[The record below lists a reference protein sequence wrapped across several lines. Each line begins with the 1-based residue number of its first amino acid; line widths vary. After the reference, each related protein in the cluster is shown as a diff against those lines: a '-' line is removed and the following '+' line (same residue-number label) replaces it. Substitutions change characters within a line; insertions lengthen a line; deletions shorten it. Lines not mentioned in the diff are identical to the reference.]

1 MVPFAAW
8 TMSHQESAMSFW
20 FLPGMRKGVP
30 MGQRETEL
38 AALPGEDVGPRPRF
52 VDGPGI
58 LRGLARTMLEFGGV
72 LLLAAPFFWLTAR
85 NYLRLDLWF
94 DEILSLRRYI
104 LVPFM
109 KTVTDYSSTNNHVF
123 FNMLTRKAL
132 RLFGFRKLFPLL
144 EEPWVLRSLMLV
156 VSTTTLLVVYL
167 VCRRFFGRSMGV
179 LATVILATTVPFYNF
194 AVQVRGYTLSMLL
207 LCLLLFFVW
216 SLEERLSVAMAAGAT
231 IVSAMMVYT
240 IPLNLY
246 PLGAVITC
254 QGAFLIAHL
263 IGRGS
268 SPGESDR
275 SWRTP
280 FVIILSCAAGIG
292 IAALLYL
299 PLYSGMA
306 KSRYLRPYTDFNT
319 GVLFVMMPEIMR
331 HFLSG
336 RWALLLGLPFG
347 IGAATQQARKG
358 GGAALLKKYLLLCA
372 LLLLPFLFSFLR
384 RDRVFERIFVNLAP
398 VAALLLALNWHLAFG
413 SIHKARKAISL
424 ILMVGIWAY
433 SATQF
438 ATEVARKDRFLLEQA
453 NSTTIERKWDTLY
466 GGYYQAGYRPREI
479 VRLTKDFLARHHT
492 PLPVFLAGELDSA
505 VIPSDFLDNAG
516 IEYQDLRQTKPQD
529 YPAFCEALFL
539 VTHPQLF
546 DIFVKQQLPGT
557 RCLMVNAEAM
567 LANLYF
573 CWQAP
578 RSTVPDP

>member
-1 MVPFAAW
+1 MRTRSRFAN
-8 TMSHQESAMSFW
+8 
-20 FLPGMRKGVP
+20 
-30 MGQRETEL
+30 
-38 AALPGEDVGPRPRF
+38 
-52 VDGPGI
+52 GPGI
-58 LRGLARTMLEFGGV
+58 ILAIARTALEFGGV
-72 LLLAAPFFWLTAR
+72 LLLAAPFYWLTAC

-104 LVPFM
+104 LVPFI

-132 RLFGFRKLFPLL
+132 RILGFRKLFPLL

-207 LCLLLFFVW
+207 LCFLLFFVW

-231 IVSAMMVYT
+231 IVSAMMMYT

-246 PLGAVITC
+246 PLGAVMTC
-254 QGAFLIAHL
+254 QGAFLISHL

-268 SPGESDR
+268 SAGVSDR
-275 SWRTP
+275 AWRTP
-280 FVIILSCAAGIG
+280 FVIILSCATGIV

-299 PLYSGMA
+299 PLYSGMWQ
-306 KSRYLRPYTDFNT
+306 SRYLRPYTDFNA
-319 GVLFVMMPEIMR
+319 GVLLVMMPEVMR

-336 RWALLLGLPFG
+336 RWALLLAVPFG
-347 IGAATQQARKG
+347 IAAATRQARKG
-358 GGAALLKKYLLLCA
+358 GGPALLKKYLLLCA

-398 VAALLLALNWHLAFG
+398 VAALLLALNCHLALG
-413 SIHKARKAISL
+413 YILKARKAISL
-424 ILMVGIWAY
+424 IAMAGIWAY
-433 SATQF
+433 CATQF
-438 ATEVARKDRFLLEQA
+438 ATEVARKDRFLLEKT
-453 NSTTIERKWDTLY
+453 NSSTIERKWDTLY

-479 VRLTKDFLARHHT
+479 VRLTKDLLARHHP
-492 PLPVFLAGELDSA
+492 PLPVFLAGGLDSA

-516 IEYQDLRQTKPQD
+516 IKYQDLGRTKPQD
-529 YPAFCEALFL
+529 YPAFDKALFL
-539 VTHPQLF
+539 VTHPRLF

-557 RCLMVNAEAM
+557 SCLMVSAEAM
-567 LANLYF
+567 LANLYY
-573 CWQAP
+573 CWQTP
-578 RSTVPDP
+578 RSAADKPHSAPVSAGTAR